1 MVLGHSMPDYM
12 NEKLVKKNFA
22 SYLKID
28 IVMGIVDPLH
38 TMILWSLALPGILL
52 SNMVWYADKILKVV
66 QNL

>member
-1 MVLGHSMPDYM
+1 MVLGHSMSDYM
-12 NEKLVKKNFA
+12 NEKIVKHNFA

-38 TMILWSLALPGILL
+38 TMILWSLALFGILL
-52 SNMVWYADKILKVV
+52 SNMVWYVAKILKMV